1 MDNFFS
7 RKRSAERKVF
17 IDRRADI
24 YEHGGVLPSKE
35 PGLGRAEPEIRLAS
49 KAGIDKR

>member
-17 IDRRADI
+17 IDGRADI
-24 YEHGGVLPSKE
+24 YEHGGVLPS
-35 PGLGRAEPEIRLAS
+35 
-49 KAGIDKR
+49 